1 MFSAYYRMRRNIL
14 ACPAEDGGLQIIPK
28 QALRVEAAMLAAWV
42 ALAALIAA
50 LPAGAQPRSDYPNR
64 PVRIIVPQAAGS
76 GVDLT
81 ARVVAQKLADAW
93 GQQFV
98 VDNRPGAN
106 GIIGLEAGAKA
117 KPDGHTLALGVPS
130 SLTMNPYVYKALPY
144 DTLRDFAPITQIAS
158 NTFGLVINPALPVKS
173 VKDLVAIAR
182 SRPNELGYGS
192 FGIGNQT
199 HLGGE
204 LFAQQTGIRMLHVPY
219 KGETPAVIDLL
230 SGQIALIFS
239 PMQGVVPHIRAGKLK
254 LLATCGVGRAP
265 AFSDAPSMTELG
277 YKTVVIT
284 GWTGLLA
291 PAGTPR
297 DIIDRLQKE
306 IAARLLAP
314 ETRESLSKQG
324 AEPVASTP
332 DQFAAFIKAE
342 MAKWS
347 VVIKAAG
354 LEASQ

>member
-1 MFSAYYRMRRNIL
+1 MFKNVASAY
-14 ACPAEDGGLQIIPK
+14 
-28 QALRVEAAMLAAWV
+28 ALTLLCVS
-42 ALAALIAA
+42 
-50 LPAGAQPRSDYPNR
+50 LPGNAQTARDYPSH

-81 ARVVAQKLADAW
+81 ARVVAQKLTEAW
-93 GQQFV
+93 GQQVV

-117 KPDGHTLALGVPS
+117 KPDGYTLSLGVPS
-130 SLTMNPYVYKALPY
+130 SLTMNPYVYKTLPY
-144 DTLRDFAPITQIAS
+144 DTLRDFAPITQTAT
-158 NTFGLVINPALPVKS
+158 NTFGLVINPVLPVKS
-173 VKDLVAIAR
+173 VKDLVAIAK
-182 SRPNELGYGS
+182 SRPNELSFAS

-204 LFAQQTGIRMLHVPY
+204 LFAQQIGIRMLHVPY

-239 PMQGVVPHIRAGKLK
+239 PMQGVVPHIRTGKLK
-254 LLATCGVGRAP
+254 LLATCGVARAP
-265 AFSDAPSMTELG
+265 AFPEAPSMTEAG
-277 YKTVVIT
+277 FKTVVIT

-291 PAGTPR
+291 PTGTPR
-297 DIIDRLQKE
+297 DIVDKLQKE

-314 ETRESLSKQG
+314 ETRESMSKQG

-332 DQFAAFIKAE
+332 DQFMAFIKAE
-342 MAKWS
+342 MTKWS
-347 VVIKAAG
+347 AVIKTAG
-354 LEASQ
+354 LEATQ

>member
-1 MFSAYYRMRRNIL
+1 MTKLALLVSAM
-14 ACPAEDGGLQIIPK
+14 
-28 QALRVEAAMLAAWV
+28 ALSLAAF
-42 ALAALIAA
+42 
-50 LPAGAQPRSDYPNR
+50 AQTRSDYPNR

-81 ARVVAQKLADAW
+81 ARIVAQKLSDAW
-93 GQQFV
+93 GHQFV

-117 KPDGHTLALGVPS
+117 KPDGYTLSLGVPS
-130 SLTMNPYVYKALPY
+130 SLTMNPYVYKSLPY
-144 DTLRDFAPITQIAS
+144 DTLRDFAPITQTAS

-173 VKDLVAIAR
+173 VKELVALAKAR
-182 SRPNELGYGS
+182 PGELSFAS

-204 LFAQQTGIRMLHVPY
+204 LFSSQIGLRMLHVPY
-219 KGETPAVIDLL
+219 KGETPAVVDLL
-230 SGQIALIFS
+230 SGQIALIFT
-239 PMQGVVPHIRAGKLK
+239 PMQGVVPHIRAGKLR
-254 LLATCGVGRAP
+254 LLATCGVDRAR
-265 AFSDAPSMTELG
+265 AFPDVPSMTEAG
-277 YKTVVIT
+277 FKTVVIT

-297 DIIDRLQKE
+297 DLIDRLQKE
-306 IAARLLAP
+306 IAVRLLAP
-314 ETRESLSKQG
+314 ETRESLSSQG

-332 DQFAAFIKAE
+332 DQFAAFLRAE
-342 MAKWS
+342 MTKWS
-347 VVIKAAG
+347 AVIKAAG

>member
-1 MFSAYYRMRRNIL
+1 MVAPMCGLL
-14 ACPAEDGGLQIIPK
+14 ALG
-28 QALRVEAAMLAAWV
+28 
-42 ALAALIAA
+42 IAGA
-50 LPAGAQPRSDYPNR
+50 AGAQAPRDYPNR

-81 ARVVAQKLADAW
+81 ARVVAQKLTDAW
-93 GQQFV
+93 GQQFIV
-98 VDNRPGAN
+98 ENRPGAN

-117 KPDGHTLALGVPS
+117 KPDGYTLALGVPS
-130 SLTMNPYVYKALPY
+130 SLTMNPYVYKTLPY
-144 DTLRDFAPITQIAS
+144 DTLRDFAPITQTAS

-173 VKDLVAIAR
+173 VKELVALAK
-182 SRPNELGYGS
+182 SRPGELSYGS

-204 LFAQQTGIRMLHVPY
+204 LFSAQIGIRMLHVPY
-219 KGETPAVIDLL
+219 KGEPPAVVDLL
-230 SGQIALIFS
+230 SGQIALIFT
-239 PMQGVVPHIRAGKLK
+239 PMQGVVPHIKNARLK
-254 LLATCGVGRAP
+254 LLATCGVTRAA
-265 AFSDAPSMTELG
+265 AFPDAPSMTEAG

-314 ETRESLSKQG
+314 DTRESLSRQG

-332 DQFAAFIKAE
+332 DQFAAFIRSE
-342 MAKWS
+342 MTKWS
-347 VVIKAAG
+347 AVIKAAG

>member
-1 MFSAYYRMRRNIL
+1 MFRR
-14 ACPAEDGGLQIIPK
+14 GVVYV
-28 QALRVEAAMLAAWV
+28 ALLSCAAMLLVLPPAA
-42 ALAALIAA
+42 
-50 LPAGAQPRSDYPNR
+50 AQTRSDYPNR

-81 ARVVAQKLADAW
+81 ARVVAQKLTDAW
-93 GQQFV
+93 GQQFI

-117 KPDGHTLALGVPS
+117 KPDGYTLSLGVPS
-130 SLTMNPYVYKALPY
+130 SLTMNPYVYKSLPY
-144 DTLRDFAPITQIAS
+144 DTLRDFAPITQTAT

-173 VKDLVAIAR
+173 VKDLVALAR
-182 SRPNELGYGS
+182 SRPGELSYGS

-204 LFAQQTGIRMLHVPY
+204 LFSSQIGIRMLHVPY
-219 KGETPAVIDLL
+219 KGETPAVVDLL

-254 LLATCGVGRAP
+254 LLATCGVERAR
-265 AFSDAPSMTELG
+265 AFPEAPSMTEAG
-277 YKTVVIT
+277 YSTVVIT

-297 DIIDRLQKE
+297 DIIDKLQKE
-306 IAARLLAP
+306 IAARILAP
-314 ETRESLSKQG
+314 ETRDSLSKQG

-342 MAKWS
+342 MVKWS
-347 VVIKAAG
+347 AVIKTAG

>member
-1 MFSAYYRMRRNIL
+1 MSRL
-14 ACPAEDGGLQIIPK
+14 DDCEVPACVKAINV
-28 QALRVEAAMLAAWV
+28 ALCASAMLL
-42 ALAALIAA
+42 LAP
-50 LPAGAQPRSDYPNR
+50 LPGQAQTRSDYPNH

-81 ARVVAQKLADAW
+81 ARVVAQKLTDAW
-93 GQQFV
+93 GQQFI

-117 KPDGHTLALGVPS
+117 KPDGYTLSLGVPS
-130 SLTMNPYVYKALPY
+130 SLTMNPYVYKILPY
-144 DTLRDFAPITQIAS
+144 DTLRDFVPITQTAT

-173 VKDLVAIAR
+173 VRDLVALAR
-182 SRPNELGYGS
+182 SRPNELAYGS

-204 LFAQQTGIRMLHVPY
+204 LFAQQIGVRILHVPY
-219 KGETPAVIDLL
+219 KGETPAVVDLL

-254 LLATCGVGRAP
+254 LLATCGVERSP
-265 AFSDAPSMTELG
+265 AFPEAPSMTEAG

-291 PAGTPR
+291 PTGTPR
-297 DIIDRLQKE
+297 DIIDKLQKE
-306 IAARLLAP
+306 IAVRMLAP
-314 ETRESLSKQG
+314 ETRENLMKQG

-332 DQFAAFIKAE
+332 DQFAAFIKTE
-342 MAKWS
+342 MVKWS
-347 VVIKAAG
+347 AVIKAAG

>member
-1 MFSAYYRMRRNIL
+1 MPL
-14 ACPAEDGGLQIIPK
+14 
-28 QALRVEAAMLAAWV
+28 
-42 ALAALIAA
+42 
-50 LPAGAQPRSDYPNR
+50 
-64 PVRIIVPQAAGS
+64 
-76 GVDLT
+76 
-81 ARVVAQKLADAW
+81 
-93 GQQFV
+93 
-98 VDNRPGAN
+98 
-106 GIIGLEAGAKA
+106 
-117 KPDGHTLALGVPS
+117 
-130 SLTMNPYVYKALPY
+130 
-144 DTLRDFAPITQIAS
+144 S
-158 NTFGLVINPALPVKS
+158 NSENVALPVRS

-182 SRPNELGYGS
+182 SRPHELSYGS

-199 HLGGE
+199 HLAGE
-204 LFAQQTGIRMLHVPY
+204 LFAHQIGIRMLHVPY
-219 KGETPAVIDLL
+219 KGETPAVVDLL

-239 PMQGVVPHIRAGKLK
+239 PMQGVAPHIRTGKLK
-254 LLATCGVGRAP
+254 LLATCGVERAP
-265 AFSDAPSMTELG
+265 AFPAAPSMTELG

-314 ETRESLSKQG
+314 ETRESLSRQG

-332 DQFAAFIKAE
+332 DQFAAFIKSE

-347 VVIKAAG
+347 AVIKTAG

>member
-1 MFSAYYRMRRNIL
+1 MSKGGGMNVAIQVATVLLL
-14 ACPAEDGGLQIIPK
+14 APLPG
-28 QALRVEAAMLAAWV
+28 AA
-42 ALAALIAA
+42 
-50 LPAGAQPRSDYPNR
+50 QTRSDYPNR

-81 ARVVAQKLADAW
+81 ARVVAQKLTEAW

-117 KPDGHTLALGVPS
+117 KPDGYTLALGVPS

-144 DTLRDFAPITQIAS
+144 DTLRDFAPVTQTAT
-158 NTFGLVINPALPVKS
+158 NTFGLVINPALPAKS
-173 VKDLVAIAR
+173 VKDLVALAR
-182 SRPNELGYGS
+182 SRPGELSYGS

-204 LFAQQTGIRMLHVPY
+204 LFSSQIGIRMLHVPY
-219 KGETPAVIDLL
+219 KGEPPAVVDLL

-254 LLATCGVGRAP
+254 LLATCGVERAR
-265 AFSDAPSMTELG
+265 AFPDAPSMTEAG

-306 IAARLLAP
+306 IAARILAP
-314 ETRESLSKQG
+314 ETRDSLSKQG

-342 MAKWS
+342 MVKWS
-347 VVIKAAG
+347 AVIKAAG